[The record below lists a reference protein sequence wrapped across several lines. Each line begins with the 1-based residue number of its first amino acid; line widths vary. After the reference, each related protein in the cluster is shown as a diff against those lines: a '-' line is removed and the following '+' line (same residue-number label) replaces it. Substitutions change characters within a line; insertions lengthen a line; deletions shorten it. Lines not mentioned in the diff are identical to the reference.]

1 LKSRILIL
9 LFLFHISTIPMS
21 VKACHSEGLLKFF
34 EHNEKMTI
42 DITNLAAS
50 LHSLTGGS
58 YSVFIPVS
66 ECGSKR

>member
-1 LKSRILIL
+1 MQVLPTIFQEGCKNMFLA
-9 LFLFHISTIPMS
+9 LFP
-21 VKACHSEGLLKFF
+21 GLLKFF